1 MKVKFVLL
9 FALTFVLFQ
18 SVFGQLSPVTQDQE
32 RGYLVGPGDQIT
44 VKVLGESQF
53 DTVAR
58 VDEDGKLQVPFFD
71 ERIAAK
77 CRSEK
82 ELRADITQLLS
93 RYLKN
98 PQISV
103 SVTERKS
110 RPPATIYGAITTPQQ
125 IDLRRKATL
134 MELISIS
141 GGVTEDAGGMIQI
154 FRTQAPMCAD
164 VSEENE
170 WKEEAGSGIDVPS
183 RMYSLTSLRLG
194 REEANPEIIPGDI
207 IVILKASPV
216 YITGEV
222 LSPQGLYLKEGGLS
236 LTEAIAKIGG
246 VNRQA
251 KTKDIKIYRL
261 KDNSKDREIIAVN
274 YDLIK
279 KGEQKDVMLEPYDIV
294 EVDKTTKSI
303 GQTILEIV
311 TGAGRAGISSVTQG
325 LGTRVLY

>member
-1 MKVKFVLL
+1 MKMKFVLV
-9 FALTFVLFQ
+9 FALTFGLFQ
-18 SVFGQLSPVTQDQE
+18 IAFGQISPITQDQE
-32 RGYLVGPGDQIT
+32 RGYLVGPGDEIS
-44 VKVLGESQF
+44 VKVLGEPQF

-58 VDEDGKLQVPFFD
+58 IDEDGKFQVPFFE
-71 ERIAAK
+71 ERVAAS

-93 RYLKN
+93 KYLRN

-110 RPPATIYGAITTPQQ
+110 RPPATIYGAIRTPQQ

-141 GGVTEDAGGMIQI
+141 GGVTEEAGGMVQI
-154 FRTQAPMCAD
+154 FRTQSVMCAETT
-164 VSEENE
+164 EENT
-170 WKEEAGSGIDVPS
+170 WKEEAGDGVDVPS

-194 REEANPEIIPGDI
+194 RDEANPEIIPGDI
-207 IVILKASPV
+207 IIVLKAAPV

-222 LSPQGLYLKEGGLS
+222 VAPQGLYLREDGLT

-246 VNRQA
+246 VRREA

-279 KGEQKDVMLEPYDIV
+279 KGEQKDILLEPYDIV
-294 EVDKTTKSI
+294 EVDKSKKSI
-303 GQTILEIV
+303 GQTILELV
-311 TGAGRAGISSVTQG
+311 TGAGRAGFSSVTGG
-325 LGTRVLY
+325 LGTRILY